1 MTDTD
6 WLALADF
13 LDAHANDMRAW
24 TEDEPKFRATAE
36 GLRQLAAITAERDA
50 AVARAA
56 QLGTGI
62 DSVRSHWHADEGPRW
77 TANVIEAL
85 RHSGLMDDVMLSG
98 TPDPDPGPNTLA
110 DRLDVMSRNGY
121 NPDAHDDLRAAADG
135 LRQYAAIT
143 TADKNWR
150 TLKALYDEHLRVVR
164 AERDE
169 ARDQYA
175 AITAAIGDPEQLR
188 KAAQA
193 LSIHYRRHAAG
204 DYLRRIAAAAA
215 SLSPTPTPQHCPTCG
230 STNRDRVKPNDCEI
244 IPDAWHDSG
253 QP

>member
-13 LDAHANDMRAW
+13 LDAHANDMRSW
-24 TEDEPKFRATAE
+24 TEDEPKF
-36 GLRQLAAITAERDA
+36 
-50 AVARAA
+50 
-56 QLGTGI
+56 
-62 DSVRSHWHADEGPRW
+62 
-77 TANVIEAL
+77 
-85 RHSGLMDDVMLSG
+85 
-98 TPDPDPGPNTLA
+98 
-110 DRLDVMSRNGY
+110 
-121 NPDAHDDLRAAADG
+121 RAAADG

-215 SLSPTPTPQHCPTCG
+215 SLSPTPTPQHCPTCRSRSPMYAQYDPADP
-230 STNRDRVKPNDCEI
+230 STKWDGC
-244 IPDAWHDSG
+244 PDSWH
-253 QP
+253 QAAT